1 MAIDNYKN
9 DGPEFVT
16 TKEYIENTKKE
27 LQEQKNRYKELFA
40 EETIMSYINNKNLD
54 SYYLEFYKQELIGNP
69 EESKDNTVEHNID
82 GIITILDSY
91 NSVIDFLVT
100 NKNSWKIEGENIVFA
115 NEELSNKFL
124 ENSKIVC

>member
-1 MAIDNYKN
+1 
-9 DGPEFVT
+9 
-16 TKEYIENTKKE
+16 
-27 LQEQKNRYKELFA
+27 
-40 EETIMSYINNKNLD
+40 MSYINNKSLD
-54 SYYLEFYKQELIGNP
+54 SYYVDFYKQELIGNQ

-91 NSVIDFLVT
+91 NSVIDFLIT

-124 ENSKIVC
+124 EIVNNMLENIPGTLIEKDSR